1 MAKTFTAISN
11 DIANA
16 LRLNTL
22 SKEAPHV
29 IELNKLY
36 ESLEKLLK
44 KPTTDIIYS
53 EAVLDE
59 YYNKLEK
66 LRSTLNSLRKKE
78 VIQSENLE
86 DSINNNS
93 TASENTT
100 NQLQS
105 PNNVAT
111 ASLAGSINSQLF
123 QTPMNSSSTI
133 SKSPDSNTL
142 ASPKTTSTPISSSHK
157 ISPEKKRLLNA
168 LQSTDYTFD
177 FNNDQKKVA
186 MKGKKYEMS
195 DFNSLYSKL
204 RDGDSSLNKNTVF
217 SNDEKEMF
225 NNIKNTL
232 AQHPDVD
239 KIIKDLPGLKAYI
252 IDQSPKATT
261 RNRAGKKSNLQNAL
275 ISANSPV
282 SAKVQRGGRP
292 TQSKLTKTS
301 GGGREKKPF
310 GATKINFRRWED
322 FLKFV
327 FIFSV
332 KIQKIEKFFQKN
344 NM

>member
-1 MAKTFTAISN
+1 MAKSFTAISN

-29 IELNKLY
+29 IEMNKLY

-44 KPTTDIIYS
+44 KPTTDIIHS
-53 EAVLDE
+53 EATLDE

-66 LRSTLNSLRKKE
+66 LRNMLNSLRKKE
-78 VIQSENLE
+78 IIQAENLE
-86 DSINNNS
+86 DSLSNSNNS
-93 TASENTT
+93 TASEDIS

-105 PNNVAT
+105 PTKAAT
-111 ASLAGSINSQLF
+111 TTMAKSINSQLF
-123 QTPMNSSSTI
+123 QTPMDSSSTI
-133 SKSPDSNTL
+133 SKSPDSNIP
-142 ASPKTTSTPISSSHK
+142 ASPKTSSTPISSSNK

-168 LQSTDYTFD
+168 LQSTDYLFD
-177 FNNDQKKVA
+177 FNNKEKNVS

-195 DFNSLYSKL
+195 EFNSLYSKL

-217 SNDEKEMF
+217 SIAEKEMF

-232 AQHPDVD
+232 ANHPDVD
-239 KIIKDLPGLKAYI
+239 KIINDLPGLKAYI

-261 RNRAGKKSNLQNAL
+261 RNRARKKSNLQNAL
-275 ISANSPV
+275 ISTNSPV
-282 SAKVQRGGRP
+282 TAKARRGGRP
-292 TQSKLTKTS
+292 AQNKLTKTS
-301 GGGREKKPF
+301 GGGREKKPS
-310 GATKINFRRWED
+310 GSIKINFRSWED

-327 FIFSV
+327 FIFPCEF
-332 KIQKIEKFFQKN
+332 KKTIFTKN
-344 NM
+344 NT